1 MRVPKFRAW
10 IKRYHKY
17 MPVAM
22 IHFEPI
28 LGKID
33 YIEVVATG
41 GDWAKFYPEE
51 YILEQYTGLK
61 DKNDK
66 EICVGD
72 VVGFK
77 WTKRLYTVTY
87 RIYDASFILEN
98 DEWEETIHLSMDKD
112 DFEVFGNVHINP
124 ELLEEENERER

>member
-1 MRVPKFRAW
+1 MRESRFRVW
-10 IKRYHKY
+10 IERYKKY

-51 YILEQYTGLK
+51 FILEQYTGLK

-77 WTKRLYTVTY
+77 WTKRLYVVAY
-87 RIYDASFILEN
+87 RRYDASFILEN
-98 DEWEETIHLSMDKD
+98 DEWEETIHLSLDKD
-112 DFEVFGNVHINP
+112 NYEVIGTIHENA
-124 ELLEEENERER
+124 ELLGEEEE

>member
-1 MRVPKFRAW
+1 MSVPRFRAW
-10 IKRYHKY
+10 IERYQKY

-51 YILEQYTGLK
+51 FILEQYTGLK
-61 DKNDK
+61 DTNGKGIY
-66 EICVGD
+66 EGD
-72 VVGFK
+72 IVKFK
-77 WTKRLYTVTY
+77 WTKRLYVVAY
-87 RIYDASFILEN
+87 RLYDASFILEN
-98 DEWEETIHLSMDKD
+98 DEWEEIIHLSLDKD
-112 DFEVFGNVHINP
+112 DFEVVGNINENP
-124 ELLEEENERER
+124 ELLEEEG